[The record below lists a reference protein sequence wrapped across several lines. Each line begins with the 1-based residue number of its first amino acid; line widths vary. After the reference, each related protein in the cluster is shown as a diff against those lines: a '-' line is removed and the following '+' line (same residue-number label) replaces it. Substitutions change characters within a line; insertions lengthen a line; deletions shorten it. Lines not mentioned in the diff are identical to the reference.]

1 MHNACTSYAPGFR
14 RHEKVNDA
22 RECRRGGN
30 VRGMGALGREM
41 HERGRRLEMQ
51 RPATPDAETV
61 ARRAHEIWEQE
72 GRPEGRHQ
80 EHWQTAE
87 RELSAAPEDDAG
99 PEPVA
104 GDEDAAAPAGTPL

>member
-1 MHNACTSYAPGFR
+1 
-14 RHEKVNDA
+14 
-22 RECRRGGN
+22 
-30 VRGMGALGREM
+30 
-41 HERGRRLEMQ
+41 MQ

-87 RELSAAPEDDAG
+87 RELSAGAKDDAG

-104 GDEDAAAPAGTPL
+104 GDEDTAAPASPPL

>member
-1 MHNACTSYAPGFR
+1 MHRDFVDTR
-14 RHEKVNDA
+14 RLTTRGSADA
-22 RECRRGGN
+22 AATFGGWA
-30 VRGMGALGREM
+30 RWSGRCM
-41 HERGRRLEMQ
+41 RGRRLEMQ
-51 RPATPDAETV
+51 RPATPDAEIV

-87 RELSAAPEDDAG
+87 RELTAGPEDDAG